1 MTIPPEPSIPKAE
14 DEAATKNAPGSWASM
29 PQRKPAPTAT
39 IAQSEATQE
48 IPHATRTK
56 WTWSSLSSRS
66 RKLLI
71 IGLVAILLVA
81 LIIGLAV
88 GLTVGKKKK
97 Y

>member
-1 MTIPPEPSIPKAE
+1 MMNSAETPVPNAE
-14 DEAATKNAPGSWASM
+14 DETATKNAPGSWASM
-29 PQRKPAPTAT
+29 PQRKPVPTTTSAD
-39 IAQSEATQE
+39 SEATQE
-48 IPHATRTK
+48 SSHATRAK

-71 IGLVAILLVA
+71 IGLVAVLLVA